1 MNKSRIGRASPPQ
14 RASSR
19 FGSAGVV
26 TTLTTIVWVAL
37 VFTSVLV
44 VPFTLWCNFA
54 LARVTQIDPHANTSW
69 LWLLSVLVTLGVPL
83 VLALWKYA
91 GHPRQV
97 WATLAWLPLLW
108 NVGGLCIATQFAPE
122 VLVEALRAQDSWAAQ
137 SYGDSHKLTRVLSAI
152 GHGLADQIDPP
163 DDTPA
168 VPAPPPAPVRTAVAT
183 EIAVPF
189 SAAGNAIL
197 MNVELRGPAGR
208 AELPYLF
215 DTGASFTTVNTKTAE
230 LLGLEVPA
238 NAPTLQFN
246 TASGPRESRMVYLP
260 GLRLGD
266 TVLEGLLVSVCDGCV
281 NERTSG
287 LLGLNV
293 MREFFVQMDYQAER
307 MHLIPRQHDSRPNR
321 AYDIGPTVKLEV
333 EGTPEI
339 WLGRIRWILLV
350 ENRGTV
356 AVEGV
361 IPEVQFSNGQHMR
374 GAAISRIEPG
384 ALGRSLVEG
393 KTQPRDGSDASNKPG
408 TGKNDELGFTLT
420 IAEAYW

>member
-1 MNKSRIGRASPPQ
+1 MGR
-14 RASSR
+14 
-19 FGSAGVV
+19 SAGVALLSTV
-26 TTLTTIVWVAL
+26 VWVAL

-44 VPFTLWCNFA
+44 VPFALWCNFS
-54 LARVTQIDPHANTSW
+54 LARVTQLDPHTNSSW
-69 LWLLSVLVTLGVPL
+69 LWLLSVVVTLGLP
-83 VLALWKYA
+83 LALAAWKH
-91 GHPRQV
+91 GGDSRRL
-97 WATLAWLPLLW
+97 WATMAWLPLVW
-108 NVGGLCIATQFAPE
+108 NAGWLLLGTQFAPE
-122 VLVEALRAQDSWAAQ
+122 TLVTALRSQDSWAAQ
-137 SYGDSHKLTRVLSAI
+137 RLGDSHKLTRILSAI

-163 DDTPA
+163 DDAPP
-168 VPAPPPAPVRTAVAT
+168 VEPPPAAPVRAAVAT

-197 MNVELRGPAGR
+197 MSVELRGPAGR
-208 AELPYLF
+208 VELPYLF

-230 LLGLEVPA
+230 KLGLDVPA
-238 NAPTLQFN
+238 TAPTLQFN

-281 NERTSG
+281 NERTEG

-307 MHLIPRQHDSRPNR
+307 MHLIPRQHEGRPNR
-321 AYDIGPTVKLEV
+321 AYDIGPTVKLDV

-339 WLGRIRWILLV
+339 WLGRIRWVLLV

-356 AVEGV
+356 AIEGV
-361 IPEVQFSNGQHMR
+361 IPEVQFSNGQRMR
-374 GAAISRIEPG
+374 GAPIARIEPR
-384 ALGRSLVEG
+384 AFGRSLVEG
-393 KTQPRDGSDASNKPG
+393 KTQARGAR
-408 TGKNDELGFTLT
+408 DELGFTLT